1 MTKAEQAGRLAGDLP
16 RPGDRFSPG
25 RSPPP
30 CHDRLG
36 TSTPST
42 PLVGILAV
50 KRRFTC
56 PSVRVLARSED
67 AIRLSSDQMG
77 PHPPV
82 PSSPAGTS
90 TGRHR
95 QFSPAQVL
103 VLSFLGL
110 TLSGAL
116 LLRLPIS
123 AAREPLS
130 LLDALFTATSAVCVT
145 GLIVVDTPNDLTLF
159 GQLVVLLLIQLGG
172 LGYMAVTTV
181 VGVAL
186 GRQLSLHERLTLQE
200 ALNVYSME
208 GLGRFVLTVLKLTL
222 AFELAGALILTVR
235 WTSEYGLG
243 QAAYYGLFHA
253 VSAFNNAGFALFSD
267 SLMRFRGDWIVNL
280 VVTTL
285 VICGGLGFVVL
296 TEIGR
301 VRAYRRLSTHT
312 RLVITVTAALLV
324 ASTALIWVIERSNP
338 RTLAS
343 IGVGEGVLAAYFQAV
358 MPRTA
363 GFNTLDIGAM
373 LPASLFVMTLLMF
386 IGAAPGGT
394 GGGVKITTFSIM
406 VAVIW
411 AMMRGDAEPTLLRR
425 RMPPPLIARALSICL
440 IGFLALNIV
449 AGLLLVTEGRDLLPT
464 LFETTSAFGT
474 VGLSMG
480 EAGAAVSLAGHFSGA
495 GKVLL
500 IGMMFMGRIGPLT
513 LAVAIARGRHVQR
526 VRHPEGKFLI
536 G

>member
-1 MTKAEQAGRLAGDLP
+1 MGNRTQVPAHLAGTP
-16 RPGDRFSPG
+16 R
-25 RSPPP
+25 
-30 CHDRLG
+30 
-36 TSTPST
+36 
-42 PLVGILAV
+42 
-50 KRRFTC
+50 RR
-56 PSVRVLARSED
+56 
-67 AIRLSSDQMG
+67 
-77 PHPPV
+77 
-82 PSSPAGTS
+82 
-90 TGRHR
+90 R
-95 QFSPAQVL
+95 QLSPAQLL
-103 VLSFLGL
+103 VLSFTALI
-110 TLSGAL
+110 LSGTI
-116 LLRLPIS
+116 LLRLPVS
-123 AAREPLS
+123 AARDSLT

-159 GQLVVLLLIQLGG
+159 GQLVILLLIQLGG

-200 ALNVYSME
+200 ALNVQTME
-208 GLGRFVLTVLKLTL
+208 GLARFVLTVLKLTL
-222 AFELAGALILTVR
+222 AFELTGAAILTAR
-235 WTSEYGLG
+235 WAGEFGPG

-296 TEIGR
+296 TEVGR
-301 VRAYRRLSTHT
+301 VRQYRRFSTHT
-312 RLVITVTAALLV
+312 RLVIMMTAVLIV
-324 ASTALIWVIERSNP
+324 GTTALIWGIERHNP
-338 RTLAS
+338 RTLEPLS
-343 IGVGEGVLAAYFQAV
+343 FGEGLLAAYFQAV
-358 MPRTA
+358 TPRTA

-373 LPASLFVMTLLMF
+373 LPASLFLLILLMF

-394 GGGVKITTFSIM
+394 AGGVKISTFSIT

-411 AMMRGDAEPTLLRR
+411 AMVRGSAEPTLLRR
-425 RMPPPLIARALSICL
+425 RIPPPLVARAFSICL
-440 IGFLALNIV
+440 IGFLGLNIV
-449 AGLLLVTEGRDLLPT
+449 AGLLLVTEGRELLPT

-480 EAGAAVSLAGHFSGA
+480 EAGAPISLAGHFSSA
-495 GKVLL
+495 GKLL
-500 IGMMFMGRIGPLT
+500 LAAMMFMGRIGPLT
-513 LAVAIARGRHVQR
+513 LAVAIARSRQIQR

>member
-1 MTKAEQAGRLAGDLP
+1 MEHRSQAVA
-16 RPGDRFSPG
+16 
-25 RSPPP
+25 
-30 CHDRLG
+30 
-36 TSTPST
+36 
-42 PLVGILAV
+42 PL
-50 KRRFTC
+50 
-56 PSVRVLARSED
+56 
-67 AIRLSSDQMG
+67 
-77 PHPPV
+77 
-82 PSSPAGTS
+82 AGTS
-90 TGRHR
+90 IRRRR

-103 VLSFLGL
+103 VLSFTGL
-110 TLSGAL
+110 ILSGAI

-123 AAREPLS
+123 AAREPLT

-145 GLIVVDTPNDLTLF
+145 GLIVVDTPNDLTVF
-159 GQLVVLLLIQLGG
+159 GQLVILLLIQLGG
-172 LGYMAVTTV
+172 LGYMAITTV

-200 ALNVYSME
+200 ALNVHTME
-208 GLGRFVLTVLKLTL
+208 GLARFVLTVLKLTL
-222 AFELAGALILTVR
+222 AFELTAAGILTAR
-235 WTSEYGLG
+235 WASEYGLG

-301 VRAYRRLSTHT
+301 VRQYRRFSTHT
-312 RLVITVTAALLV
+312 RLVITMT
-324 ASTALIWVIERSNP
+324 TALIVVTTAVIWFIERNNQ
-338 RTLAS
+338 RTLAPL
-343 IGVGEGVLAAYFQAV
+343 GMGEALLAAYFQAV
-358 MPRTA
+358 TPRTA

-373 LPASLFVMTLLMF
+373 LPASLFLLILLMF

-394 GGGVKITTFSIM
+394 AGGVKISTFSVT

-411 AMMRGDAEPTLLRR
+411 AMVRGKAEPTLLRR
-425 RMPPPLIARALSICL
+425 RITPPLVARAFSICL

-449 AGLLLVTEGRDLLPT
+449 AGLLLVTEGRELLPT

-480 EAGAAVSLAGHFSGA
+480 EAGAPVSLAGHFSGV
-495 GKVLL
+495 GKVLV

-513 LAVAIARGRHVQR
+513 LAVAIARSRQVQR